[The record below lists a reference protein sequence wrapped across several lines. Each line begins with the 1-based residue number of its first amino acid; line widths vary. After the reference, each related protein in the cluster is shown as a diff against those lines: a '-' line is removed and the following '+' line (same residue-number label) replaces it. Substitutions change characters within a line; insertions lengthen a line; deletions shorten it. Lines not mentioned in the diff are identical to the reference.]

1 MFLTTRAVAG
11 YMPGLERE
19 AKEMIHDLYVRS
31 KAGTIPINPQRFAS
45 RASLNNILTL
55 TFGFRTES
63 IDDKL
68 VSDTLRLSREFMCV
82 SHSLGICS
90 LSFALTSAI
99 VVVKEHHGPGC
110 EPRRLHPDAAETPEP
125 HGDARAGPQPRVG
138 RALRCDG

>member
-19 AKEMIHDLYVRS
+19 AKVMIHDLYVRS
-31 KAGTIPINPQRFAS
+31 KAGTVPINPQRFAS

-68 VSDTLRLSREFMCV
+68 VSDSLRLSREFMCA
-82 SHSLGICS
+82 
-90 LSFALTSAI
+90 SFHLNHA
-99 VVVKEHHGPGC
+99 VVEVDFH
-110 EPRRLHPDAAETPEP
+110 
-125 HGDARAGPQPRVG
+125 
-138 RALRCDG
+138 CDM